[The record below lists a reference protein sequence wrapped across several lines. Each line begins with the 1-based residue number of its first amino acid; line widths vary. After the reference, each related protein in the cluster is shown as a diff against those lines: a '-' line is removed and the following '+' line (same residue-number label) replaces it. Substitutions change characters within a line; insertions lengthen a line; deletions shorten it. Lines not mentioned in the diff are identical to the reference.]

1 MMKTQN
7 MSGIRGILTQ
17 DHAVS
22 ETQGRILD
30 RTKEHLGTSD
40 IAVIA
45 WRRLMLQAA
54 QELAEKGETPSA
66 LTPEIP
72 WGKIKA
78 ETIIFPNSSDWK
90 EQAPLADEVKLSCGK
105 TA

>member
-1 MMKTQN
+1 MMRTQN

-40 IAVIA
+40 VAVVA
-45 WRRLMLQAA
+45 WRRQMLRTARA
-54 QELAEKGETPSA
+54 LAEKNEAPPMTTA
-66 LTPEIP
+66 AID
-72 WGKIKA
+72 WGQIKA
-78 ETIIFPNSSDWK
+78 ATVVFSSSVSWKDHIPLGEETKFLPSV
-90 EQAPLADEVKLSCGK
+90 AA
-105 TA
+105 